1 MKTNKIFLVLMILIP
16 AVVWNNFAN
25 AQNDSLRHYLEVA
38 AKNNPGVMAEYSAY
52 QASLQKI
59 PQAGAIPD
67 MQLDMG
73 FYTPGLDIIDGRQL
87 ADFTLMQMF
96 PWFGTRKAAQNEA
109 EHLSNAAFERFR
121 ESLDNLYLDVYT
133 QWFLM
138 GSLQQKLKNIE
149 NNIGFLKQIESL
161 AVRKANI
168 SGMSEAL
175 RIQMEL
181 AGLENDME
189 SIQSEIRAETVQ
201 FNKLLNRPAE
211 SEVFLPDSLEQIPF
225 ELNVG
230 QVMENIGSRN
240 PSLAMISQEML
251 AVEAKSETDKK
262 MSYPVIGLGL
272 QYSLI
277 GKRTNAGI
285 PVTSMNG
292 MDMIMPMVS
301 ATIPLYRNKYK
312 AQLKENEYN
321 LQANRERYDEMY
333 NTFEAELFRI
343 KHNLEDASRKIDLYD
358 RQTNL
363 ALSTG
368 RLIIQEYST
377 GRSDLASAIQVLRQL
392 SDYQLKKTE
401 ATAEY
406 NSLAA
411 AVNRLISFSNS
422 NF

>member
-38 AKNNPGVMAEYSAY
+38 AKNNPGVKAEYSTY

-59 PQAGAIPD
+59 PQAGAISD
-67 MQLDMG
+67 MQLDLG
-73 FYTPGLDIIDGRQL
+73 FYTPGMDIIDGRQL
-87 ADFTLMQMF
+87 ADITLMQMF

-109 EHLSNAAFERFR
+109 EHLSNVAFDRFR

-133 QWFLM
+133 RWFLM

-149 NNIGFLKQIESL
+149 SNIGFLKQIESL

-201 FNKLLNRPAE
+201 FNKLPNRPAD
-211 SEVFLPDSLEQIPF
+211 SEVHLPDSLEQVPF
-225 ELNVG
+225 ELNVR
-230 QVMENIGSRN
+230 QVMENIGSQN
-240 PSLAMISQEML
+240 PSLAMINQEML

-262 MSYPVIGLGL
+262 MSYPAIGLGL

-277 GKRTNAGI
+277 GKRMNAGI

-292 MDMIMPMVS
+292 MDMVMPMVS
-301 ATIPLYRNKYK
+301 ATIPLFRNKYK
-312 AQLKENEYN
+312 AQFRENEYN

-368 RLIIQEYST
+368 RLIIQEYAT
-377 GRSDLASAIQVLRQL
+377 GKSDLASAIQVLRQL
-392 SDYQLKKTE
+392 SDFQLKKTE